1 MILGMIIGTLMPEIT
16 TRVIAAKVAAARV
29 LGITLPASFTEIIDY
44 ASISVIAWG
53 GVLALIGV
61 TKMGEGKS
69 NNNAAER
76 QDGMEKIVGG
86 AIIAAVG
93 AGLVTIIPSLLS

>member
-1 MILGMIIGTLMPEIT
+1 MILGMIMTTGIIT
-16 TRVIAAKVAAARV
+16 AKAAVARV
-29 LGITLPASFTEIIDY
+29 LAINLPESFTEIIDY
-44 ASISVIAWG
+44 ASIAVIAWG
-53 GVLALIGV
+53 GVVALIGV

-76 QDGMEKIVGG
+76 EDGMAKIVGG